1 MINKNIFEF
10 EKEIVKKIKSKID
23 AVEIIYIFGSYA
35 EETATEKSD
44 VDIAF
49 YSLKDYSQYEIFLLA
64 QEISAE
70 IKKDVDLVQLK
81 KSSTVFQKEVVSKGI
96 VIFEKNKIER
106 EKFENLVLKKYMRLN
121 EERKEII
128 ENYEV

>member
-1 MINKNIFEF
+1 MENRKKFEF
-10 EKEIVKKIKSKID
+10 EKNIIKIIEKNIKN
-23 AVEIIYIFGSYA
+23 VGIIYIFGSYA
-35 EETATEKSD
+35 EGTATEKSD

-64 QEISAE
+64 QKISAE
-70 IKKDVDLVQLK
+70 IKKEVDLVQLK

>member
-1 MINKNIFEF
+1 MENIKKIEF
-10 EKEIVKKIKSKID
+10 EEKIIKIIKENIKNP
-23 AVEIIYIFGSYA
+23 EIIYIFGSYA
-35 EETATEKSD
+35 EKTATEKSD

-49 YSLKDYSQYEIFLLA
+49 YSLEDYSQYEIFLLV

-70 IKKDVDLVQLK
+70 IKKEVDLVQLK

-96 VIFEKNKIER
+96 VIFEKNHIER
-106 EKFENLVLKKYMRLN
+106 EKFENLVFKKYMRLN